1 MRRLERFRN
10 YKADVNSLWHCF
22 EVRSRARVIANSS
35 LFIIARYLPWF
46 FIKNFLYRL
55 AGVNIGRNVS
65 VGLMAMFGIFYP
77 EKIFIG
83 DNTIIGYNA
92 VILEHEFL
100 VNGYRIGEV
109 HIGKNVMIG
118 ACSVVLPG
126 VNIGD
131 NAVVAAGSVV
141 TKDVPA
147 KCFVVGNPAR
157 FVKRL

>member
-1 MRRLERFRN
+1 MRKLERFRN
-10 YKADVNSLWHCF
+10 YEADVNSLRHAF
-22 EVRSRARVIANSS
+22 KVRSRARVIANSTI
-35 LFIIARYLPWF
+35 FIICEYLPWF
-46 FIKNFLYRL
+46 SVKNMLYRL
-55 AGVNIGRNVS
+55 AGVNIGKNVS

-83 DNTIIGYNA
+83 DNSIIGYNA

-118 ACSVVLPG
+118 ACSIVLPG
-126 VNIGD
+126 VRIGD
-131 NAVVAAGSVV
+131 NSVIAAGSVV

-147 KCFVVGNPAR
+147 KCLVAGNPAR
-157 FVKRL
+157 VVRKI